1 MRSVTTLCAALAA
14 SVLSLGATGSGQTLS
29 DERSYDFGD
38 AFSFSQFVLSQDG
51 VVWIADGNTGD
62 HAILKIDKAGKL
74 STFALPADLSVTD
87 LAVGER
93 GEMWGISSSGEEP
106 ALSESIVHIAANGDI
121 QKYPAGMPELSAI
134 IVGPDNR
141 PWFASA
147 DARGGTILRLETDGE
162 ILRVGTIDGALI
174 SSMVAGPDGNVWYTD
189 TVGNRIGRI
198 SSSGQIALYP
208 TPRKG
213 GEPNSIVLGPEA
225 KLWFADRS
233 ANAIAQ
239 ISADGQIKEFL
250 IPTVD
255 AFPDGLAFDAKGD
268 VWFAEGHRNRVAR
281 MTPSGAFDDWQ
292 LPGSNLS
299 PYQVLIGSD
308 SRIWI
313 GSDAALLQ
321 LDPKQTYSRSTV
333 FSYQMP
339 Q

>member
-1 MRSVTTLCAALAA
+1 MRSMTTLCAALAA
-14 SVLSLGATGSGQTLS
+14 SVMSLGAAGSGQTLT

-38 AFSFSQFVLSQDG
+38 TFSFNQFVLSQDG
-51 VVWIADGNTGD
+51 VLWIADGNTRD

-74 STFALPADLSVTD
+74 STFALPADLSVVG
-87 LAVGER
+87 LAVGEH
-93 GEMWGISSSGEEP
+93 GEMWGISASGEEP
-106 ALSESIVHIAANGDI
+106 ALSESIVHIAANGDV
-121 QKYPAGMPELSAI
+121 QKYPAGSAELSAI
-134 IVGPDNR
+134 VVGPDRR

-147 DARGGTILRLETDGE
+147 GAREATILRLGADGA
-162 ILRVGTIDGALI
+162 ILKMGTIDGALI

-198 SSSGQIALYP
+198 SSSGQVALYP
-208 TPRKG
+208 TPQKG
-213 GEPNSIVLGPEA
+213 GEPNSIVLGPDA

-239 ISADGQIKEFL
+239 ISADGQIKEFP

-281 MTPSGAFDDWQ
+281 LTPSGTFDDWQ
-292 LPGSNLS
+292 LPGSHLS

-313 GSDAALLQ
+313 GSVAALLQ
-321 LDPKQTYSRSTV
+321 LDSKQTYSRSTV
-333 FSYQMP
+333 FSYQM
-339 Q
+339 QK